1 MVFDLDQNNTY
12 YYTAQRGNWHFDS
25 IFAHLLIRLLIYS
38 CQ

>member
-25 IFAHLLIRLLIYS
+25 VFRTSPDTTVDL
-38 CQ
+38 